1 MRSKLLTLLL
11 LVICLSA
18 SAQLK
23 LSGKVIDGEFK
34 PVVFTSVL
42 LLTNDSVFYKNEL
55 TDKEGRFVITVK
67 PGEYILK
74 LTILGKLLYR
84 RQVHL
89 TDNTDLGDLKV
100 NTVNELN
107 QVTVS
112 GSKPIIEQDMDK
124 LIFNVEN
131 SPLKKG
137 YTGLDVLART
147 PKLQVNSDGAIL
159 LRNKTPSLYVN
170 GRQIQLA
177 GQDLASY
184 LSGLNA
190 EMIKSIEVQ
199 TIGSAETDAS
209 ANGGV
214 VNIILKKPAKGFT
227 SNLTTSY
234 TYRKGNTWSDY
245 GGLNTNYGS
254 DKWNFYS
261 KISYGKD
268 NDFGTYTN
276 TKTFS
281 TENGINDAAGSFT
294 GDKRTIDLLGGIVF
308 YPNSKNEFG
317 AELYYN
323 NGRGVYNTSEQLNV
337 YDPELSSTSNN
348 YRIEDFT
355 NKAWYGTLNY
365 TYKLD
370 TLGSIL
376 KFIGDAGHNQNLS
389 DNSTNTDYTFGDFPS
404 SLTSYDINPT
414 SDYFIAQ
421 ADLTKKYHKGF
432 LLRAGLKFS
441 SVNRKNLLATTIIPD
456 TLSTNDD
463 QENFTNTEDISA
475 GYITF
480 SGKFDPK
487 NSFRIGLRSEYT
499 DFTADNLLN
508 DQKVTQHYID
518 FFPRIYYG
526 YTIATDK
533 TLSLSFFRSIQR
545 PSFRDL
551 NPFITKENDYSYIE
565 GNPDLKPQF
574 TNSIDLSYQLAK
586 QSVSFYANH
595 TEDLIAGVYSNVGN
609 VTYYK
614 PTNFGKQSQYGFD
627 YNYYSDI
634 TKWLYTNA
642 SLGAYY
648 YTFENG
654 QLHPSQYSFNS
665 NIYARFKL
673 AKTWSADLLNVFNS
687 RFQNYVVSAAP
698 QYRLDLS
705 LQKDIFSGKGMLKLA
720 CNDIF
725 NTQRDKSFST
735 YDDFTLDFYQKRRT
749 QSFMLMF
756 VYNLNSNHKIK
767 NKSVDSNNDIKGR
780 L

>member
-1 MRSKLLTLLL
+1 MHLKLLTLFLL
-11 LVICLSA
+11 LICLSA

-23 LSGKVIDGEFK
+23 LSGKVIDGESK
-34 PVVFTSVL
+34 PVVFTSII

-55 TDKEGRFVITVK
+55 TDKEGRFAITVK
-67 PGEYILK
+67 PGEYIFK
-74 LTILGKLLYR
+74 LTMLGKLLYR
-84 RQVHL
+84 RQLHL
-89 TDNTDLGDLKV
+89 TENTDLGDLRV

-112 GSKPIIEQDMDK
+112 GSKPVIEQDMDK

-177 GQDLASY
+177 GQDLVSY

-276 TKTFS
+276 AKTFS
-281 TENGINDAAGSFT
+281 TGINDAAGSFT
-294 GDKRTIDLLGGIVF
+294 GDKRTINLLGGIVF
-308 YPNSKNEFG
+308 YPNSNNEFG

-337 YDPELSSTSNN
+337 YDPGLSSTSNN

-404 SLTSYDINPT
+404 SLTRYDINPT
-414 SDYFIAQ
+414 SDYYIAQ
-421 ADLTKKYHKGF
+421 ADLTQKYHKGF

-456 TLSTNDD
+456 SLSVNDD

-526 YTIATDK
+526 YTIAADK

-586 QSVSFYANH
+586 QSISFYANH

-627 YNYYSDI
+627 YSYYSDI
-634 TKWLYTNA
+634 AKWLYTNA

-654 QLHPSQYSFNS
+654 ELHPSQYSFNS

-720 CNDIF
+720 CNDVF
-725 NTQRDKSFST
+725 NTQHDKNFST